1 MTDVYFMQQA
11 LREAAYAFD
20 EGEVPI
26 GAVVVCAGNIIA
38 KAHNLTERLN
48 DVTAHA

>member
-11 LREAAYAFD
+11 LREAAYSFD

-38 KAHNLTERLN
+38 
-48 DVTAHA
+48 